1 MTGDRIVW
9 DRLTGGQAV
18 VGPVRVSLPA
28 VIPLDIGCAAWRGLS
43 LESLHYEPG
52 TRYRIRIHACE
63 ARDMQ
68 PAEMQCCADW
78 LARLGRRFLATGE
91 GV

>member
-9 DRLTGGQAV
+9 ERHAGGEAV
-18 VGPVRVSLPA
+18 VGPIRISLPPITA
-28 VIPLDIGCAAWRGLS
+28 PDIPCVAWRGLIVEF
-43 LESLHYEPG
+43 LDYRPG
-52 TRYRIRIHACE
+52 HAYRIRVHACD

-78 LARLGRRFLATGE
+78 LARLDRRFRSTGE